1 MTIFYI
7 LILPN
12 TQYIKYTYIIF
23 LIIIIYFILFY
34 GYIVGILLSAVW
46 LYFITTLGKR
56 IIYVI
61 INLDN
66 IVNIILNSDILSW

>member
-12 TQYIKYTYIIF
+12 TQYIKYTHIIF
-23 LIIIIYFILFY
+23 LIIIIYFLYIFY
-34 GYIVGILLSAVW
+34 IFFI
-46 LYFITTLGKR
+46 YFITTLGKR